1 LVAVQLVVG
10 MVGTQSMFVVVV
22 VLAEFWKQ
30 LSILLLGPRQS
41 TLVLVVQAQRLQAH
55 LVLDHLLELLLEICR
70 LLVVAVEVAEMRLL
84 KVQVQVRRAA
94 AAVITL

>member
-1 LVAVQLVVG
+1 
-10 MVGTQSMFVVVV
+10 
-22 VLAEFWKQ
+22 
-30 LSILLLGPRQS
+30 
-41 TLVLVVQAQRLQAH
+41 LQAH